1 MKRRLVEDIK
11 RQQKLM
17 NIEEQSF
24 FDVEKFMKGSST
36 PQDAT
41 YFDTKTIIPQ
51 TSPGSFEEITN
62 KVISS
67 LVVILI
73 LHLMEKNFGS

>member
-41 YFDTKTIIPQ
+41 FVSVDT
-51 TSPGSFEEITN
+51 
-62 KVISS
+62 
-67 LVVILI
+67 
-73 LHLMEKNFGS
+73 

>member
-41 YFDTKTIIPQ
+41 FVSVDTKIPKYLQ
-51 TSPGSFEEITN
+51 VLLKRLRT
-62 KVISS
+62 K
-67 LVVILI
+67 L
-73 LHLMEKNFGS
+73 LMN

>member
-24 FDVEKFMKGSST
+24 FDVANTSHPIFLSDSEIALPIPLEPPITIARVMSIMKIVG
-36 PQDAT
+36 
-41 YFDTKTIIPQ
+41 
-51 TSPGSFEEITN
+51 
-62 KVISS
+62 
-67 LVVILI
+67 
-73 LHLMEKNFGS
+73 